1 MAVYRMREVIRMKR
15 KALGLTREKLCELS
29 GEICSPQ
36 TLYRIEYGKV
46 KVKGEVYK
54 KLMECMGQLPERNYT
69 SIIVSNYP
77 YLNLKSEI
85 QAHIF
90 YKEYALAEQKLLK
103 LEQEMNVEYV
113 RNKQYLLEKK
123 ATIQFQKQE
132 ITKEEYLETLWEA
145 LRYTIPNVDN
155 IDLVNWPYNEEE
167 FEILIQVAHAYQN
180 KRQQKE
186 ELLLKLKANVEQRY
200 MEEKYYVIWHTLI
213 LFMLSQ
219 LMCIKKQYEMS
230 LAYCKQGIEE
240 LKSQRLTSYEHS
252 FLHDIVWS
260 MERQI
265 QQGIRPEKEQEICEK
280 FLIQAYYLS
289 IAQKESIYSER
300 IKKLYEKYC

>member
-1 MAVYRMREVIRMKR
+1 
-15 KALGLTREKLCELS
+15 
-29 GEICSPQ
+29 
-36 TLYRIEYGKV
+36 
-46 KVKGEVYK
+46 
-54 KLMECMGQLPERNYT
+54 
-69 SIIVSNYP
+69 
-77 YLNLKSEI
+77 
-85 QAHIF
+85 
-90 YKEYALAEQKLLK
+90 
-103 LEQEMNVEYV
+103 MNVAYV

-123 ATIQFQKQE
+123 ATIQFQRKE
-132 ITKEEYLETLWEA
+132 ITEEVYLETLWEA

-167 FEILIQVAHAYQN
+167 FEILIQIAHAYQN

-213 LFMLSQ
+213 LFLLSQ
-219 LMCIKKQYEMS
+219 LMCINKQYEMS

-252 FLHDIVWS
+252 FLYDIVWS

-300 IKKLYEKYC
+300 IKKCTLHTFLCWKEK